1 MPIWHLTQMIDME
14 EKIME
19 AARILSDA
27 KRIVGFTGAG
37 TSAESGIPPFRGE
50 GGIWNKY
57 DPNALDIEYYYRHT
71 QESWDIIREV
81 FYNYF
86 NNKEV
91 MPNPGHE
98 ILAKWEREG
107 RLSCVIT
114 QNIDDL
120 HTIAGNKIVHEFH
133 GNMSRFV
140 CTKCG
145 SKFEAKKLKLTEKP
159 PCCEQCG
166 GLLKPDFI
174 FFGEGIP
181 EKAYYG
187 SVRAAEEC
195 DAFVIIGTSG
205 QVSPANMI
213 PGIAKRHGAKIIE
226 INLEPST
233 YTNYITDIYLQGK
246 SGEILPRIDALMSK

>member
-1 MPIWHLTQMIDME
+1 MQMD
-14 EKIME
+14 EKIKE
-19 AARILSDA
+19 AARILREA
-27 KRIVGFTGAG
+27 KNIVGFTGAG
-37 TSAESGIPPFRGE
+37 MSAESGIPPFRGD

-57 DPNALDIEYYYRHT
+57 DPNSLDIEYYYRHT
-71 QESWDIIREV
+71 QESWNIIREV

-86 NNKEV
+86 NNTKLK
-91 MPNPGHE
+91 PNPGHMV
-98 ILAKWEREG
+98 LAKWEKEG
-107 RLSCVIT
+107 RLSSVIT

-120 HTIAGNKIVHEFH
+120 HAVAGNKNILEFH

-140 CTKCG
+140 CSKCG
-145 SKFEAKKLKLTEKP
+145 ESFHATSIPLSDTP
-159 PCCEQCG
+159 PRCLGCG

-187 SVRAAEEC
+187 SVHAAENC

-233 YTNYITDIYLQGK
+233 YTNHLSDLFLQGK
-246 SGEILPRIDALMSK
+246 SGEILPQIDALL

>member
-1 MPIWHLTQMIDME
+1 ME

-19 AARILSDA
+19 AARLLAES
-27 KRIVGFTGAG
+27 KRIVSFTGAG
-37 TSAESGIPPFRGE
+37 MSAESGIPPFRGE

-57 DPNALDIEYYYRHT
+57 DPESLDIEYYYRYT
-71 QESWDIIREV
+71 QQSWSIIRKV
-81 FYNYF
+81 FYDYF

-91 MPNPGHE
+91 KPNPGHE
-98 ILAKWEREG
+98 TLAKWEKEG

-120 HTIAGNKIVHEFH
+120 HTVAGNNNVVEFH

-140 CTKCG
+140 CHKCG
-145 SKFEAKKLKLTEKP
+145 TKIPAKSIKMTEVP
-159 PCCEQCG
+159 PVCPKCG

-181 EKAYYG
+181 QEAYYA
-187 SVRAAEEC
+187 SIDAAENC
-195 DAFVIIGTSG
+195 DAFIIIGTSG

-213 PGIAKRHGAKIIE
+213 PGIAKQHGAKIIE
-226 INLEPST
+226 INMEPSA
-233 YTNYITDIYLQGK
+233 YSQRISDLFIQGK
-246 SGEILPRIDALMSK
+246 SGEVLPKIDKLMK